1 MNNKAIPGSM
11 MLDDSALENVIGGVS
26 RDQSKREKFV
36 SAFYCEACGKTVHMG
51 MIYSLDRAKKE
62 HNAKFH
68 PGLL

>member
-1 MNNKAIPGSM
+1 MNSKSIPGSM

-51 MIYSLDRAKKE
+51 MI
-62 HNAKFH
+62 
-68 PGLL
+68 